1 MNRTIAMARVAD
13 EDRVPYVTY
22 LLGGVSM
29 SWWENFQATR
39 DPDVEITWED
49 FKQAFLHHHI
59 PVALMER
66 MREEFISLTQGKMDV
81 LGYQREFN
89 RLSRYA
95 GDEVS
100 TEAQK
105 MVLFRRGFN
114 PELKYALTN
123 IKADNFEELINIALK
138 EEYGRKATIAWDLIA
153 VRGR

>member
-1 MNRTIAMARVAD
+1 M
-13 EDRVPYVTY
+13 
-22 LLGGVSM
+22 LSH
-29 SWWENFQATR
+29 S
-39 DPDVEITWED
+39 
-49 FKQAFLHHHI
+49 
-59 PVALMER
+59 
-66 MREEFISLTQGKMDV
+66 GKLDV

-105 MVLFRRGFN
+105 MAMFRRGFS

-138 EEYGRKATIAWDLIA
+138 EEYGRKMVEESRKQSREATSSSANVMPPQKRRIWVPYATSTQPNYFPRPTGFSPHPPA
-153 VRGR
+153 PMFAPRGPLV